1 MSLWSV
7 EGLFFI
13 ALRRSFCL
21 DSKYPQADPR
31 CPVICH
37 RVAYCHFP
45 PCLCERSIGVIKAL
59 KELSS
64 KSSGFLNNF
73 IKCCDALGITWAVR
87 SSGVRTSLPSCRGDL
102 FPSLTPSFYL
112 WLLTLHRS
120 LCQKSLKRIRWEN
133 SNNDHNTAAA
143 IY

>member
-1 MSLWSV
+1 MRGVLPAHQRPQRCWREVQLGGQSPGDASGEARACEVLLEVRFLLLWV
-7 EGLFFI
+7 AAVCGECWTEGPREPLECGGSFFFI

-21 DSKYPQADPR
+21 DSRYPQADPR

-73 IKCCDALGITWAVR
+73 IKCCDAL
-87 SSGVRTSLPSCRGDL
+87 
-102 FPSLTPSFYL
+102 
-112 WLLTLHRS
+112 
-120 LCQKSLKRIRWEN
+120 E
-133 SNNDHNTAAA
+133 
-143 IY
+143 